1 MWLWSLCVTFPI
13 DELVWA
19 AVSLC
24 SLVLLQQDGDGL
36 GGVILLRLGKWC
48 RLKLGHKD
56 EESAGVRS
64 SKP

>member
-1 MWLWSLCVTFPI
+1 MWLRSLCVIFPI

-24 SLVLLQQDGDGL
+24 SLLLQQGGDGL
-36 GGVILLRLGKWC
+36 GGVILLRLGEWR